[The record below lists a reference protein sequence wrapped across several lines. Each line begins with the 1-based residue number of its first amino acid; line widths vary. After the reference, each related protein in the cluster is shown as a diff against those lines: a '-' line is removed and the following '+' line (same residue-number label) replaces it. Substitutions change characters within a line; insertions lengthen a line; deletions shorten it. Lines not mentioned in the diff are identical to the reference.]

1 MEKIGLNLILNTK
14 HENQNENTKYVKQ
27 KCKWNF
33 IIMTYEI
40 TNTKWNKQ
48 KYDAISYFRLVLN
61 KLKIM
66 GGLIFIIIPLGTK
79 LPYAHRPRTFI
90 KNLSK
95 I

>member
-1 MEKIGLNLILNTK
+1 M
-14 HENQNENTKYVKQ
+14 KYVRQ

-33 IIMTYEI
+33 IIMSYEI

-48 KYDAISYFRLVLN
+48 KYDAISYLELVLN

-66 GGLIFIIIPLGTK
+66 EGFIFIFIPLGTK
-79 LPYAHRPRTFI
+79 LPYAHCPRNFI